1 MAQSTKKTIIVNGTP
16 YIGAVGVNALESLGN
31 TAKLTAVVNFD
42 KKTSPN
48 FQGGG
53 GNNKVF
59 QRFKDGTVTL
69 DCRETSV
76 LLLEIALGGTAETI
90 AASAVADEAHTVVA
104 LDKLIQ
110 LDHMQ
115 DMSIPLVVSPAAG
128 GTAYVEGTDYLRK
141 RAGIIPLTGGAI
153 AAAAEIECAYT
164 KHKHAR
170 IQALMKTVT
179 EKGLLFD
186 GRDEVE
192 GAPFLVKFHRIGFGP
207 TKTLEFIG
215 EDFVNWTIEGEILAY
230 EGITDPAA
238 SQFYETKIGGL

>member
-1 MAQSTKKTIIVNGTP
+1 MAQSVKKTVIINGTP
-16 YIGAVGVNALESLGN
+16 YIGPVGVNALESLGN
-31 TAKLTAVVNFD
+31 TAKLTVNVNFD

-53 GNNKVF
+53 GNEKVF
-59 QRFKDGTVTL
+59 QRFKDGTVSL
-69 DCRETSV
+69 DCRQTSIT
-76 LLLEIALGGTAETI
+76 LLEIALGGTSDI
-90 AASAVADEAHTVVA
+90 VAAGAVADEAHTVIA

-115 DMSIPLVVSPAAG
+115 DMSIPLVVTPAAG
-128 GTAYVEGTDYLRK
+128 GTAYIEGTDYLRK

-153 AAAAEIECAYT
+153 AADDDIECGYT

-170 IQALMKTVT
+170 IQALIKTVT

-192 GAPFLVKFHRIGFGP
+192 GSPWLGKFHRIGFGP

-215 EDFVNWTIEGEILAY
+215 EDFLNWSIEGEILAY

-238 SQFYETKIGGL
+238 SQFYEVKIGGL